1 MKHLYQMTEWESNG
15 RWHCGD
21 VSDLSHMSNAWW
33 YPMRI
38 LELDIRD
45 YVLLLKNE
53 YNVVNFHYNVD
64 ANVLLFTWQSQTDM
78 RRFKNLINRTAKQKK
93 FFI

>member
-1 MKHLYQMTEWESNG
+1 MRHLYQMTEWESNG
-15 RWHCGD
+15 YWHCGD
-21 VSDLSHMSNAWW
+21 VSDLGHMSNAWW

-38 LELDIRD
+38 LELDINE
-45 YVLLLKNE
+45 YVLLLKE
-53 YNVVNFHYNVD
+53 YGAVNFHYPD
-64 ANVLLFTWQSQTDM
+64 ANVLLFTWQNQTAM